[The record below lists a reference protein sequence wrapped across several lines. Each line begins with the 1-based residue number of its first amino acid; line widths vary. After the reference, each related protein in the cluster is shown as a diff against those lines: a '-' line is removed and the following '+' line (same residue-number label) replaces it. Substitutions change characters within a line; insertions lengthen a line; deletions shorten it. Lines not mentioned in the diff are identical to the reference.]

1 MFKNS
6 DFKIN
11 YTSEED
17 DLYKDF
23 YLPALSSAVA
33 YDRAVGYFSIGVLLK
48 APAALSQLVERDGK
62 VRIIFAKIVSEED
75 LEQIRKGYEF
85 DFENSTPSFLKIIE
99 NNKGNLIE
107 YRIRLLAFL
116 LRTGKLE
123 IKIALRK
130 SGIFHQKIGIMRDA
144 AGDRIAFSGSMNE
157 TTSAFDPEINS
168 EEITLFKSWLPDQL
182 GYLEKHA
189 SDFEK
194 LWGNQSSENTVV
206 CDLPSVLRE
215 EINIIS
221 TSDDFKPSR
230 DYESSLVEKF
240 FLKQNARSSG
250 PRLPDQIN
258 GNPFSVREHQKLALN
273 SWKSANFQGILELA
287 TGTGKTIT
295 AIYAL
300 TKISEI
306 TTGLVAIICVPY
318 VDLADQWVEEL
329 ALFNVNALKCYGSQA
344 EWRSKFDAYIN
355 RNQPS
360 QNEFL
365 AIVVVNK
372 TFMTSAFRDR
382 LSVLDEYKF
391 LFIGDE
397 CHHHMSKSY
406 EDFLPKE
413 AKFKLGL
420 SATPFHYLDEEAND
434 RLRSFYGEVVYRYS
448 LYEAIENEILTP
460 YEYHAIPVTLTFD
473 ECDEYFELS
482 EKISRALAVSGG
494 SGLDKNTRLSALL
507 MRRARLIGTAANKLR
522 ALDDLISRNGFQKHS
537 LIYCSDGKVE
547 EEDWDS
553 NGNLDEDQGE
563 IKQRFAVGQML
574 GDKGIPASFFTSD
587 ENRSQRSQILE
598 NFKTG
603 EIDALVAIKCLDE
616 GIDVPACSTAYIL
629 ASSKNPRQFIQRRG
643 RILRKSPGKTKARIY
658 DFVVVLP
665 QGSIGDEERES
676 DFFKSEL
683 LRVADFA
690 KHSVNHLSSLSELEY
705 WLDKYDLHHLVF

>member
-6 DFKIN
+6 DFKLN

-48 APAALSQLVERDGK
+48 APSALSQLVERDGK
-62 VRIIFAKIVSEED
+62 VRIVFAKIVSDED
-75 LEQIRKGYEF
+75 LEQIRKGYEY
-85 DFENSTPSFLKIIE
+85 DFESSTPSFLKIIE
-99 NNKGNLIE
+99 DNKGSLIE

-116 LRTGKLE
+116 LKTNKLE
-123 IKIALRK
+123 IKIALRR
-130 SGIFHQKIGIMRDA
+130 SGIFHQKIGIMTDA
-144 AGDRIAFSGSMNE
+144 SGDRIAFSGSMNE
-157 TTSAFDPEINS
+157 TASAFDPEINS
-168 EEITLFKSWLPDQL
+168 EEITIFKSWLPDQL
-182 GYLEKHA
+182 GYLEKHT
-189 SDFEK
+189 SDFQK
-194 LWGNQSSENTVV
+194 LWDNQSSENTVV

-221 TSDDFKPSR
+221 ASDDFNPSR

-240 FLKQNARSSG
+240 FLEQKVRDSG

-258 GNPFSVREHQKLALN
+258 GNVFAVREHQKMALN
-273 SWKSANFQGILELA
+273 AWKGSDFRGILELA

-306 TTGLVAIICVPY
+306 TFGLVAVVCVPY

-329 ALFNVNALKCYGSQA
+329 RLFNINALKCYGSQA
-344 EWRSKFDAYIN
+344 EWGSNLDAYIN
-355 RNQPS
+355 RNQIS

-365 AIVVVNK
+365 TIVVVNK
-372 TFMTSAFRDR
+372 TFKTGAFRDKI
-382 LSVLDEYKF
+382 SVLDERKL

-406 EDFLPKE
+406 EGFLPKG
-413 AKFKLGL
+413 ARYKLGL
-420 SATPFHYLDEEAND
+420 SATPFHYMDTEAND
-434 RLRSFYGEVVYRYS
+434 RLKFFYGEVVYRYS
-448 LYEAIENEILTP
+448 LYEAIANEILTP
-460 YEYHAIPVTLTFD
+460 YEYHPIPVTLTLD

-494 SGLDKNTRLSALL
+494 SGLDKDSRLSGLL
-507 MRRARLIGTAANKLR
+507 MRRARLIGTAANKIK
-522 ALDDLISRNGFQKHS
+522 AFDDLISLNGLPKHS
-537 LIYCSDGKVE
+537 LIYCSDGKVSE
-547 EEDWDS
+547 EYWDAS
-553 NGNLDEDQGE
+553 GNLGEDEVE
-563 IKQRFAVGQML
+563 IKQRFAVGRL
-574 GDKGIPASFFTSD
+574 LRAKGIPASFFTSD
-587 ENRSQRSQILE
+587 EKRSQRSQILE
-598 NFKTG
+598 NFKSG

-643 RILRKSPGKTKARIY
+643 RILRKSPGKTKATIY

-665 QGSIGDEERES
+665 HGSIGSDEKES

-690 KHSVNHLSSLSELEY
+690 KHSVNHLSSLSNLEY
-705 WLDKYDLHHLVF
+705 WIDKYDLHHLVV